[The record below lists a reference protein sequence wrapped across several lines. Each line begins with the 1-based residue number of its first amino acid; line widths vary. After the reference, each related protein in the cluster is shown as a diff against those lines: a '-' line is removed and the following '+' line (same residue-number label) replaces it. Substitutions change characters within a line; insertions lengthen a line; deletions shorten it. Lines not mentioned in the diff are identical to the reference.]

1 MAVNMAA
8 VAPAQFDRRM
18 VAVDYTLTE
27 SAVDTEREE
36 DLRIDYT
43 MRETFN
49 GEAQDLNEG
58 AKGDSKSGSREDD
71 DLLENEED
79 AEEVRISSKHRESD
93 DEVIEEDLSEPEVS
107 SLDNDH
113 DTDKSSSDGE
123 SAVVAEWEG
132 GSETAEMASV
142 ANRNNCVLV
151 VLYMSGSVNTLTQ
164 SIVSAVRMRNM
175 IQMKNLRSTWHVRFV
190 GIIVS
195 VETAEL
201 N

>member
-1 MAVNMAA
+1 MALNMAA